1 MFRSNESEANRSVSS
16 PFGQNF
22 LYPAAGGS
30 EEGVVQVPTTSV
42 SNADHHTTAA
52 VPLSMPTVSHAN
64 PHTQQPHQ
72 QPHHSTHSQQSQQ
85 QSHQVEMSHSSDYT
99 NVTTTTTAAAQHN
112 LHSAGLEASSNGAS
126 QPISS

>member
-1 MFRSNESEANRSVSS
+1 MSS

-22 LYPAAGGS
+22 LYPAAGG

-42 SNADHHTTAA
+42 SNADHHTTVT

-64 PHTQQPHQ
+64 PHTQQQQQSHQ
-72 QPHHSTHSQQSQQ
+72 PQQHSTHSQQSHQQ
-85 QSHQVEMSHSSDYT
+85 AHQVEISHGSDYT
-99 NVTTTTTAAAQHN
+99 NVTTTTTAAAAQHN

>member
-1 MFRSNESEANRSVSS
+1 MSS

-22 LYPAAGGS
+22 LYPAVGG
-30 EEGVVQVPTTSV
+30 EEGVVQLSTTSV
-42 SNADHHTTAA
+42 SIADHHTTAT

-72 QPHHSTHSQQSQQ
+72 QPQHSTHSQQSQQ
-85 QSHQVEMSHSSDYT
+85 QSHQVELSHGSDHA
-99 NVTTTTTAAAQHN
+99 NVTTTTTAATQHN